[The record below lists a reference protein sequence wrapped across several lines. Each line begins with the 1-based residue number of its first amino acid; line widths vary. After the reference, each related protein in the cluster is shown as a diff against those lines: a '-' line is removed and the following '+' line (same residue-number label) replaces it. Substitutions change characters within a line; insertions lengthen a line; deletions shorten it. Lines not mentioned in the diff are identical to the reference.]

1 MELRHLPHFLA
12 ASRHG
17 SLRQAAE
24 SMGISQPSLT
34 KSIGRL
40 EAALHV
46 KLFDRHARG
55 IRLTAV
61 GEALL
66 LHAQTLEQEL
76 RLTGETIREL
86 RSSARWLVRLG
97 AGPSMSAALLP
108 LLTQRLLTSG
118 ASIKLVVRSGL
129 NDTLLKALQAGD
141 LDFAITTMPARPA
154 STMLVHEKLFS
165 DRVVVIARAGHP
177 LGNGGVQHADL
188 RAARWILP
196 NDYVLTNVRL
206 KELFREHGL
215 GAPDVWVETDSISY
229 LLEAVACTDLLSYV
243 PTELLAGH
251 KLTALDVPGF
261 TWKRTVGLSSWRRR
275 TVTPASRLFLSVL
288 GEVTRELHSE

>member
-12 ASRHG
+12 AARHG

-24 SMGISQPSLT
+24 TMGISQPSLT

-61 GEALL
+61 GEAL
-66 LHAQTLEQEL
+66 

-108 LLTQRLLTSG
+108 LLTQRLLISG

-154 STMLVHEKLFS
+154 SAMLVHEKLFS